1 MYLQYNLT
9 IHSYNVGVDECKFI
23 ILFCFIRKIFLNKS
37 NVSMTMNK
45 IVYSVVNEALN
56 YCVGLLLMLLF
67 SRFYDMGYL
76 NDMENFRA
84 WCLV

>member
-1 MYLQYNLT
+1 
-9 IHSYNVGVDECKFI
+9 
-23 ILFCFIRKIFLNKS
+23 
-37 NVSMTMNK
+37 MTMNK